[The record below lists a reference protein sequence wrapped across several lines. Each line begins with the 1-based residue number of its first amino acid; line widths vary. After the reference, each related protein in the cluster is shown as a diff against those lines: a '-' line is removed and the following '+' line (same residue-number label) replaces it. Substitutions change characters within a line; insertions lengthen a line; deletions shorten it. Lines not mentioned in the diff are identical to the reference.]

1 MDRMIELSPRL
12 AAVGRL
18 VPPGLPLVDVG
29 TDHAYLPAA
38 LVQMGRI
45 PSAVAADLR
54 QGPLSRARE
63 TVREHGLTAKITFRL
78 CDGLTGIRPE
88 EAGSV
93 AIAGMGGETIAH
105 ILAAAPWV
113 RERAV
118 PLILQPMSSQSDL
131 RLWLQQNG
139 YAIAGEK
146 LAREGDAIYTVMLV
160 RAGEM
165 APLTPGEL
173 EAGRLDR
180 DPLRGDL
187 LDKLMAKLRRVLEGL
202 EPRILERS
210 PVTYKCYCSR
220 DKVEAALAGVG
231 DAELADMEK
240 EEKNVQVTCQFC
252 DRVYSF
258 SPAEI
263 RAIRAHA
270 QEDDAPAGSELSE

>member
-38 LVQMGRI
+38 LVQIGRI

-113 RERAV
+113 REREV

-139 YAIAGEK
+139 YAIVREQ
-146 LAREGDAIYTVMLV
+146 LAREGDAIYTVMLI

-165 APLTPGEL
+165 APMTPGEL
-173 EAGRLDR
+173 EAGRLDH

-187 LDKLMAKLRRVLEGL
+187 LDKLTAKLRRVLEGL
-202 EPRILERS
+202 EKSRQEGAAPRR
-210 PVTYKCYCSR
+210 
-220 DKVEAALAGVG
+220 
-231 DAELADMEK
+231 AELLTLLEELNEMKK
-240 EEKNVQVTCQFC
+240 EWEAWQ
-252 DRVYSF
+252 R
-258 SPAEI
+258 
-263 RAIRAHA
+263 
-270 QEDDAPAGSELSE
+270 

>member
-165 APLTPGEL
+165 APDPGG
-173 EAGRLDR
+173 AGGRAA
-180 DPLRGDL
+180 GS
-187 LDKLMAKLRRVLEGL
+187 
-202 EPRILERS
+202 RS
-210 PVTYKCYCSR
+210 PPGRS
-220 DKVEAALAGVG
+220 AGQ
-231 DAELADMEK
+231 ADGE
-240 EEKNVQVTCQFC
+240 
-252 DRVYSF
+252 
-258 SPAEI
+258 
-263 RAIRAHA
+263 
-270 QEDDAPAGSELSE
+270 APAGIRGAGEIPARGDGVPARGAAGPVG